1 MASKKGDVTYEIR
14 ADDSLVEKDIEQAN
28 KKVEK
33 AAKKSADDI
42 VKVEQDKSKKIADE
56 NDKISKDA
64 EETANDIAN
73 AFKDAGNEAEK
84 AMSDIEVEDVTVDV
98 DADTEKAEDRIETVS
113 RDKSIDVDV
122 EADTSDAESKIK
134 AVSRD
139 KDVNMDVD
147 ADISSARS
155 GIKQLENDLEDAAD
169 DAGKAFDNLGDV
181 IRDSLGNAA
190 NNLPLMDQVGS
201 LTKGLSG
208 TKAVA
213 IGAGVAAG
221 GALIGI
227 GSSAVGAATDIDSA
241 MNQLQAST
249 GATAEETEKYRQV
262 MENVYKGNYGE
273 SFGDIGEAISQVT
286 KNLGDMDNASLQNV
300 TESAFAL
307 RDTFGYEIPESTR
320 AAKALMDNFGISG
333 EEAMNLIATGAQNG
347 LDYSGELLDSI
358 SEYSPQ
364 FEKVGFDAD
373 DMFAIF
379 QKGAETGAFSLDKV
393 GDAVKEFS
401 IRAVDGSESTKRG
414 FETIGLNADEMSKKF
429 AAGGDSAKE
438 AFKKTVDALAGIED
452 PLKQNA
458 AGVDLFGTMWEDL
471 GPEAVTAL
479 ADIEDSAY
487 ETSDAMNEIKDVKYD
502 DLGSQF
508 EELKRNIEILL
519 VPLGERLIPVLS
531 DLMEEVLP
539 PLIDILEPLID
550 IIGDILEPLMTIVG
564 EILGP
569 LLEILGELLT
579 PFLELIE
586 TCLEP
591 LLELIGE
598 FFEPLSELIESCI
611 MPLAEI
617 IADLIDPLI
626 QVIENCLN
634 PMLEL
639 FQELF
644 DPIVQLI
651 EEAPTPLLEI
661 LEPITKFIESLLVPI
676 LWALLTAFQV
686 VFELIVETT
695 LEKIKTVQDI
705 LKNLIQ
711 FVKNVFTGNWK
722 GAWNNVKNIFNGII
736 KLFPESI
743 QDVINNIKGVMK
755 SLISFIKNVFS
766 GNWREAWNDLK
777 DIFKGIWDGIASIF
791 KAPLNAI
798 VDGWNSLAG
807 KINGIKV
814 PDFIP
819 KIGGKGVNLPKLPR
833 LKIGMDYVPSDFFPA
848 YLDEGEAVLTK
859 EENRMYRELGGLQGL
874 YALSGLQGREYENMI
889 LDIDYERLANIL
901 ADIMDGTS
909 VDIDGETA
917 GRILTPR
924 ISNNTY
930 LNTRRRR

>member
-84 AMSDIEVEDVTVDV
+84 AMSDIEAEDVTVDV
-98 DADTEKAEDRIETVS
+98 DADTEKAEDRIGTVS

-249 GATAEETEKYRQV
+249 GATAEETEKYRKV
-262 MENVYKGNYGE
+262 LENVYKNNYGE
-273 SFGDIGEAISQVT
+273 SYGDIANAISLVVQQMDDLNESDLQKVT
-286 KNLGDMDNASLQNV
+286 EGVCTLSDSFDMDFNETLRGVKQLMTQFGLSAEEALDLMTSGAQEGLNYTDELGDNV
-300 TESAFAL
+300 
-307 RDTFGYEIPESTR
+307 
-320 AAKALMDNFGISG
+320 
-333 EEAMNLIATGAQNG
+333 
-347 LDYSGELLDSI
+347 
-358 SEYSPQ
+358 SEYGGKFKQAGYSA
-364 FEKVGFDAD
+364 EEY
-373 DMFAIF
+373 F
-379 QKGAETGAFSLDKV
+379 QLLKNGTDGGAYNLDKV
-393 GDAVKEFS
+393 NDAINEVTN
-401 IRAVDGSESTKRG
+401 RLADGSIADSLGIFSKGTQNVFKEWKNGKATQKDVIDSIVKDIRG
-414 FETIGLNADEMSKKF
+414 CKNEQEALTM
-429 AAGGDSAKE
+429 AATA
-438 AFKKTVDALAGIED
+438 
-452 PLKQNA
+452 
-458 AGVDLFGTMWEDL
+458 FGTMGEDANL
-471 GPEAVTAL
+471 DFVKSL
-479 ADIEDSAY
+479 
-487 ETSDAMNEIKDVKYD
+487 TSVGDTFDDTKGKMEEVKDVKYD

-508 EELKRNIEILL
+508 EELKRNVENLL
-519 VPLGERLIPVLS
+519 VPLGERLTPILS

-617 IADLIDPLI
+617 IADLIDPLV

-651 EEAPTPLLEI
+651 EEALTPLLEI
-661 LEPITKFIESLLVPI
+661 LEPIAKFIESLLVPI

-705 LKNLIQ
+705 LKNLIE
-711 FVKNVFTGNWK
+711 FVQNVFSGNWR

-736 KLFPESI
+736 KLFPKSI
-743 QDVINNIKGVMK
+743 QDVINNIKDVMK

-874 YALSGLQGREYENMI
+874 YALSGIQGREYENVI
-889 LDIDYERLANIL
+889 LDIDYERMANIL

-909 VDIDGETA
+909 VSIDGEPA